1 MTDGISVIVPVFDD
15 AAYVGD
21 AIESVL
27 GQTLSPLEILVV
39 DDGSTDGSAEVAASC
54 GPEVRVL
61 RRPHAGAG
69 AARNHGVAMSRGD
82 RLAFL
87 DADDVWL
94 PEKLALQDA
103 ALAADP
109 SLAMVFAH
117 LEHFHSP
124 DLSPAMV
131 RRFPCPPLPM
141 PCTTAVAMLVR
152 RDAFLRVGDFDESG
166 ELGEVID
173 WYARARALELP
184 EATLSDTLVRRRIHA
199 ANTGV
204 RRAADKSQ
212 YARIA
217 KAALDRRRAL
227 ANADKVKR

>member
-1 MTDGISVIVPVFDD
+1 VNDGISVIVPVFDD
-15 AAYVGD
+15 AAYVGQ

-27 GQTLSPLEILVV
+27 GQTLRPLEILVV
-39 DDGSTDGSAEVAASC
+39 DDGSTDGSAEVAEAC
-54 GPEVRVL
+54 GAEVRVV

-69 AARNHGVAMSRGD
+69 AARNHGVAISRGS

-87 DADDVWL
+87 DADDLWL
-94 PEKLALQDA
+94 PEKLELQEA

-109 SLAMVFAH
+109 VLEMVFAH

-124 DLSPAMV
+124 DLSPELAQK
-131 RRFPCPPLPM
+131 FPCPPRSM

-152 RDAFLRVGDFDESG
+152 REAFLRVGGFDESG
-166 ELGEVID
+166 GLGEVID
-173 WYARARALELP
+173 WYARARALALP
-184 EATLSDTLVRRRIHA
+184 ETTLPESLVRRRIHS

-204 RRAADKSQ
+204 RRAADKTQ

-227 ANADKVKR
+227 ANPSKAGK